1 MKKIPNIFLKTISP
15 GLVSIEQSI
24 NDLNHSPLSQISPNI
39 QNNEL
44 TQNITINDSQNS
56 QNEKDPSK

>member
-24 NDLNHSPLSQISPNI
+24 NDSNHSPLSQISPNI

>member
-44 TQNITINDSQNS
+44 TQNITNNDSQNS

>member
-39 QNNEL
+39 QNNQL